1 MKRFRFQD
9 VLFAV
14 AIVVFETGS
23 LIFVASSPQKS
34 TGIKFSPK
42 RCHYKVKMS
51 FQNESLILRNYAEYL
66 LILGRRGRSLSW
78 LKSGDIPQ
86 DGNSSIIILLFDKY
100 YWLQMALLTF
110 SKLSVKVFA
119 FFFMPRLTRLAN
131 SQNMINISI
140 FRHFS
145 LYRL

>member
-34 TGIKFSPK
+34 TGIRYSPE

-66 LILGRRGRSLSW
+66 LILSRRGRSLSW

-86 DGNSSIIILLFDKY
+86 DGELKNNCFIIRQIILITNGTSYIFETIR
-100 YWLQMALLTF
+100 Q
-110 SKLSVKVFA
+110 SICS
-119 FFFMPRLTRLAN
+119 FFFYAST
-131 SQNMINISI
+131 
-140 FRHFS
+140 
-145 LYRL
+145 YKTC